1 MTWEGAHFWGRAL
14 RAAEDGALGV
24 ESRSPGGTQIM
35 TFLGGSGGECF
46 PPGRHGNFT
55 GWQDSGDEEQEAGVI
70 SHSQIRTRTHGLR
83 TEGWNQA
90 RGTLL
95 SSRQIDD
102 DAGSLMR
109 LRQP

>member
-14 RAAEDGALGV
+14 RAVEDGAWGV

-55 GWQDSGDEEQEAGVI
+55 GWQDSGGEEQEARVI
-70 SHSQIRTRTHGLR
+70 SHSQIRMHAWAQGRGMESGQRNAALLR
-83 TEGWNQA
+83 LT
-90 RGTLL
+90 
-95 SSRQIDD
+95 D
-102 DAGSLMR
+102 
-109 LRQP
+109 